1 MIKLRKYDIEVD
13 YQQNIER
20 ERERKHEI
28 KLDISN
34 SNFNLFV
41 DCLSTNL
48 FHQIPSVEQIRYII
62 IVWLICML
70 SKELQS

>member
-13 YQQNIER
+13 YQQNI

-48 FHQIPSVEQIRYII
+48 FHQIPSVERIR
-62 IVWLICML
+62 
-70 SKELQS
+70 